1 MADVLGDAL
10 LTTVADPRAGARRVL
25 GWQLTWPQ
33 IGLMVL
39 TATFASLLII
49 AIFLMI
55 MPEPALAPDEEA
67 TEPEGSSLFELVAQ
81 SFLTFGAG
89 SLLVYWIGRA
99 FGGAGRLQEVASAIA
114 WFNLLEPGVLA
125 LLLIAIALP
134 SPLREVAMLGVA
146 IWTLWIFACIVAEVH
161 GFKSPARVAMATF
174 GLSLG
179 LLLVLS
185 IVLASAG
192 FEAPGAS

>member
-39 TATFASLLII
+39 TATFTSLLII
-49 AIFLMI
+49 AIFVMV
-55 MPEPALAPDEEA
+55 MPDTAQVTATDVDVADAP
-67 TEPEGSSLFELVAQ
+67 PQGSSLFELVAQ
-81 SFLTFGAG
+81 SFITFGVG

-99 FGGAGRLQEVASAIA
+99 FGGAGRLQEVASAMA

-125 LLLIAIALP
+125 LLLIGMALP

-146 IWTLWIFACIVAEVH
+146 IWTLWIFACIVAE
-161 GFKSPARVAMATF
+161 
-174 GLSLG
+174 
-179 LLLVLS
+179 
-185 IVLASAG
+185 
-192 FEAPGAS
+192 